1 MAKPKRGKT
10 NLTVKNWRGTC
21 PKCSK
26 TGKKLL
32 WDMKDDAGKTI
43 KVCKICDAVERNKAS

>member
-21 PKCSK
+21 PKCNK

-32 WDMKDDAGKTI
+32 WDMKENDKSM
-43 KVCKICDAVERNKAS
+43 KVCKICDAVARNKAS